1 MAMVAELIPRFSKL
15 RRVGLP
21 SSLLAR
27 NRSLARKIMDDFLGR
42 EEPVEIEDCPSLIGI
57 LCSFHS
63 PNAN

>member
-27 NRSLARKIMDDFLGR
+27 DRALARKIMEDFLAR
-42 EEPVEIEDCPSLIGI
+42 EEPVEIEECHNYIGN
-57 LCSFHS
+57 LCSFHQHI
-63 PNAN
+63 